1 MSRPIIIFHWRAA
14 CQAASHAVPRQS
26 PINFLERFVLSPFQQ
41 WYRDFLPAPIR
52 ISLAE
57 QLRSSLGAMIGILST
72 AVITYFFLGSIENLP
87 LVAAPLGASAV
98 LLFGVPASPLAQPW
112 ALIGGNLIG
121 AVVGVSCAN
130 LIAMPLLAAAVAVA
144 VTVMLMFS
152 LRCVHPPSGAVAIT
166 AVLGGST
173 IHSIG
178 YAFALFPVGINSLAL
193 LASALVYHRLTG
205 HRYPHRANIKTPAM
219 NEEATEMFT
228 RADLYAV
235 LRRSTEIVD
244 VDVADLE
251 WMLEEV
257 ARESHRRRMKN
268 SHPS

>member
-1 MSRPIIIFHWRAA
+1 MS
-14 CQAASHAVPRQS
+14 S
-26 PINFLERFVLSPFQQ
+26 FQH
-41 WYRDFLPAPIR
+41 WYRDFLPAPIQ
-52 ISLAE
+52 LTPAE
-57 QLRSSLGAMIGILST
+57 QLRSSLGALIGILVTS
-72 AVITYFFLGSIENLP
+72 VIACFFAGPVDNLP

-121 AVVGVSCAN
+121 AVVGVSCAC

-152 LRCVHPPSGAVAIT
+152 FRCVHPPSGAVALT
-166 AVLGGST
+166 AVLGGSA

-178 YAFALFPVGINSLAL
+178 YGFVLFPVGINSLAL

-205 HRYPHRANIKTPAM
+205 HRYPHRASIKTPAPDH
-219 NEEATEMFT
+219 EAARMFT
-228 RADLYAV
+228 RADLDAV
-235 LRRSTEIVD
+235 LRRRTEMVD

-251 WMLEEV
+251 WMLEEI
-257 ARESHRRRMKN
+257 ARESDRRRMKI
-268 SHPS
+268 SSAS